1 MTKQTE
7 IYRCAVCGN
16 MVEVVHAGAGELHC
30 CGQPMQRLEEN
41 TVDAAR
47 EKHVPVVEQEEG
59 GYRVT
64 VGSVEHPML
73 KEHYIE
79 WIELQTE
86 CGVQRCRLNPG
97 DCPVAHFK
105 TTSPVVA
112 VREYCNLHGL
122 WKAAL

>member
-7 IYRCAVCGN
+7 IYRCTVCGN

-86 CGVQRCRLNPG
+86 CGVQRCRLKPG
-97 DCPVAHFK
+97 DCPVEHFK

>member
-79 WIELQTE
+79 WIELLTE
-86 CGVQRCRLNPG
+86 CGVQRCRLKPG
-97 DCPVAHFK
+97 DRPVAHCK
-105 TTSPVVA
+105 TTSPVVVA
-112 VREYCNLHGL
+112 REYCKLHGL
-122 WKAAL
+122 WKAAQ